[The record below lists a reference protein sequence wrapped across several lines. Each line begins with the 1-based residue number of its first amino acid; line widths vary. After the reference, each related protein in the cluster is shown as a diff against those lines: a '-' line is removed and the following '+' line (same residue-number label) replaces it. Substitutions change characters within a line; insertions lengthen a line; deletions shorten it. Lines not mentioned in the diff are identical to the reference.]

1 MRFFMVQQQITDAVT
16 TPTPF
21 PSEIVDLP
29 SKGFFYPEDSP
40 LRSGQIEIKYMT
52 AKEEDILTSTNLIQK
67 GVVLDKLM
75 DALIVTKNVKCGDLL
90 LGDLNAVMIAAR
102 ILGYGKDYPISITCP
117 SCGNTVEQ
125 TVDLSELQTENEPTD
140 GALDKFKVV
149 LPLSKAEVTLKLLTR
164 QDELNIEKEVKSLK
178 KINSD
183 INADATTRLR
193 AMITAVD
200 GDTSKTA
207 IWKFVDSL
215 LVRDTRYLREYY
227 KEHIPDVNFSISID
241 CNCET
246 TETVRLPIGIDFFWP
261 DARV

>member
-1 MRFFMVQQQITDAVT
+1 MVNQQVTDAVT
-16 TPTPF
+16 IPSPF
-21 PSEIVDLP
+21 PSETIDLP
-29 SKGFFYPEDSP
+29 SRGLFYPEDSP

-67 GVVLDKLM
+67 GIVLDKLM
-75 DALIVTKNVKCGDLL
+75 DALIVTKGVKCGDLL
-90 LGDLNAVMIAAR
+90 LGDLNAVMVAAR
-102 ILGYGKDYPISITCP
+102 ILGYGKDYPISLNCP

-125 TVDLSELQTENEPTD
+125 TVNLSELETENEPTGNVMD
-140 GALDKFKVV
+140 TFKIV

-183 INADATTRLR
+183 VNAEATTRLK
-193 AMITAVD
+193 AMISAVD
-200 GDTSKTA
+200 GDTSKTT
-207 IWKFVDSL
+207 IWKFVDNL
-215 LVRDTRYLREYY
+215 LVRDTRYLREQY
-227 KEHIPDVNFSISID
+227 KANIPDVNFNISID
-241 CNCET
+241 CMCGT